1 MLLKRLLHKYQRILI
16 KILKRKRRFAVW
28 AKMGGGKTITTL
40 TAIVELQDDGKAKKP
55 LIIAPLRVANT
66 VWRQEAAKWAHTS
79 HLRVSVAT
87 GGEKDRRLALHKKA
101 DIYVINRENI
111 DWLVEYWGVDDWP
124 YDMVVI
130 DESSSFKNPDSV
142 RFKFMCQVLPKIDR
156 VIELTASPAAQG
168 YIDLWAQFFL
178 LDHGSRLG
186 RTITAYRN
194 RWFDKNPYAY
204 KYELKEGMQK
214 EIDERIDDLTAVVES
229 YKGMPPV
236 SYVNQIVPWT
246 KKTRKEYE
254 KFERDMIMS
263 VYDELG
269 EEGFIEACS
278 KGVLTNKLLQFCQ
291 GTIYDEDREVH
302 KIHDL
307 KMKALKELRE
317 ELQGQNLIICYA
329 FRPDIKRLQKAFPK
343 GVLMDEEGRAVEQ
356 WNAGKI
362 SELFVHPASAGHGLN
377 LQEGGHNV
385 VWYGMT
391 WSLELY
397 EQLNARVARQGQKNP
412 CVIHHLLMEN
422 SMDEIVIK
430 ALKNKDKTQQSIIQA
445 IRQKLK
451 GE

>member
-1 MLLKRLLHKYQRILI
+1 MLLKRQLHRYQRRLVKLI
-16 KILKRKRRFAVW
+16 KRKRRFAVW
-28 AKMGGGKTITTL
+28 AKMGGGKTATTL
-40 TAIVELQDDGKAKKP
+40 TALVELKDDGKCQKP

-66 VWRQEAAKWAHTS
+66 VWAQEAAKWLHTS
-79 HLRVSVAT
+79 HLKVSIAT
-87 GGEKDRRLALHKKA
+87 GNEKDRRLALHEEA

-124 YDMVVI
+124 YDTVII
-130 DESSSFKNPDSV
+130 DESSSFKNSDSV
-142 RFKFMCQVLPKIDR
+142 RFKFLCKVLPNIDR
-156 VIELTASPAAQG
+156 IVELTASPAAQG

-186 RTITAYRN
+186 RTVTAFRN
-194 RWFDKNPYAY
+194 RWFTKDQYAY
-204 KYELKEGMQK
+204 KYELKDGMQH
-214 EIDERIDDLTAVVES
+214 EIDERIEDLTAVVES

-236 SYVNQIVPWT
+236 SYVEQAVPWT
-246 KKTRKEYE
+246 EKTRKAYD

-263 VYDELG
+263 VYDDLG

-307 KMKALKELRE
+307 KLKALKELRE

-329 FRPDIKRLQKAFPK
+329 FKPDIKKLKKAFPK
-343 GVLMDEEGRAVEQ
+343 GVLMDKRGDAVEL
-356 WNAGKI
+356 WNQGKI

-377 LQEGGHNV
+377 LQEGGHNI

-412 CVIHHLLMEN
+412 CVIHHLLMED
-422 SMDEIVIK
+422 SMDQIVMR
-430 ALKNKDKTQQSIIQA
+430 ALKNKDKTQKSIIQA
-445 IRQKLK
+445 IKLK
-451 GE
+451 LEGE